1 MDNKKLKKILEDL
14 KTVVSTL
21 ESELDY
27 DDTTMSKPNLD
38 YEQIYPYITDYDEVF
53 MDEEWRSSLLRRKT
67 ITKTILF

>member
-14 KTVVSTL
+14 KTVVSAL

-53 MDEEWRSSLLRRKT
+53 MDEE
-67 ITKTILF
+67 